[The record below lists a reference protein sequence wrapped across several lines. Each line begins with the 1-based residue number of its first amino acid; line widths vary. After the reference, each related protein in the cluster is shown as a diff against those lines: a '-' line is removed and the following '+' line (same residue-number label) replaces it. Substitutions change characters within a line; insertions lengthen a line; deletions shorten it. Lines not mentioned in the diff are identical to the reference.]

1 MKHNQI
7 FYPLLTMALLLGAG
21 CKENDINE
29 GDINTDANRQYE
41 IAGKLGTIA
50 FNGRELINEFG
61 DGDFIVDNDSMLM
74 RSFVMPMSME
84 WNNLAAFTTP
94 SLNQNYNIPAAASFS
109 FTEIIQMNP
118 TADVRLDQMVINEG
132 QLNLRIVVP
141 SAINSGKLTVSLP
154 DITKN
159 GSPLSY
165 TLDIS
170 SSHTLEKNI
179 PLKDAILNFQ
189 QTNDVAPHNS
199 HLRLTIALSNLAPNI
214 GGNMAVSFELTNLQ
228 TQVIYGYFGKK
239 TMTQNDYSFAF
250 DMFDENSIGLD
261 EVTFAD
267 FRIFIQGI
275 NPMGTPLEMTVK
287 NIRLSKEEVA
297 GSQWVL
303 STDDNLTPLSPKF
316 SLNKASG
323 PSPLIPD
330 TAETVIINRDNS
342 NIEAIGTK
350 FPNHIQCD
358 LSGITN
364 PTATTSTQSIKN
376 FIGADKSVKANL
388 MVNFPFW
395 FNSKG
400 YTRTDTIDFDFND
413 IIGIDETSQSDDDYQ
428 EFADNIERFQL
439 FLDFANCMPFTLTA
453 QARVVDEND
462 VLITN
467 LLEPNQQLIEAAV
480 PDNTCKIETA
490 KNTNVVLNIT
500 QEQFKLFHEKKAK
513 KIILD
518 LKTVTYDAQN
528 GTMVKIFTTNSL
540 KATVSLDAK
549 SRIPN
554 F

>member
-1 MKHNQI
+1 MKLNQI
-7 FYPLLTMALLLGAG
+7 ISPLLTTALLLGVG

-29 GDINTDANRQYE
+29 NDINTDANRQYE
-41 IAGKLGTIA
+41 IAGKLGSIA

-61 DGDFIVDNDSMLM
+61 DDDFIVDNDSMLM

-84 WNNLAAFTTP
+84 WNDLAAFTTP
-94 SLNQNYNIPAAASFS
+94 SLNQNYNIPASAAFS

-118 TADVRLDQMVINEG
+118 SADVRLDQMILNDG

-154 DITKN
+154 DVRKN
-159 GSPLSY
+159 GSSLSY

-170 SSHTLEKNI
+170 SSQHTLLVNEL
-179 PLKDAILNFQ
+179 LKDAIINFQ

-199 HLRLTIALSNLAPNI
+199 HLRLTISLSNLSPNV
-214 GGNMAVSFELTNLQ
+214 GGNMEVSFGLNNLQ
-228 TQVIYGYFGKK
+228 SQVIYGYFGKK
-239 TMTQNDYSFAF
+239 TMSKNDYSFAI
-250 DMFDENSIGLD
+250 DMFDEYSLES

-267 FRIFIQGI
+267 FQIFIQGI
-275 NPMGTPLEMTVK
+275 NPMGTPFEMTVK
-287 NIRLSKEEVA
+287 NIRLSKENEA
-297 GSQWVL
+297 GSQWLL
-303 STDDNLTPLSPKF
+303 SSNDNLTPLAPKF
-316 SLNKASG
+316 ILNKA
-323 PSPLIPD
+323 PELLQPD

-342 NIEAIGTK
+342 NIEDIGTK
-350 FPNHIQCD
+350 LPNLIQCD
-358 LSGITN
+358 LSGISN

-376 FIGADKSVKANL
+376 FIGADKTVKANL
-388 MVNFPFW
+388 MINFPFW
-395 FNSKG
+395 FNTKG
-400 YTRTDTIDFDFND
+400 YTRTDTINFDFND

-439 FLDFANCMPFTLTA
+439 FLDFANCMPFTITA

-467 LLEPNQQLIEAAV
+467 LLEPDQQIIEAAK
-480 PDNTCKIETA
+480 PDNNCKIETA
-490 KNTNVVLNIT
+490 KNTNVELNIT
-500 QEQFKLFHEKKAK
+500 QEQFKLFYEKKAR